1 LVKLF
6 VSEEGSKNMIELFES
21 VEDHHKAVS
30 ALAPLEVRSAIRR
43 RQSSGDVSAAAA
55 EQALDALSAERRR
68 LVEHPISSQAL
79 DEASAVIDRRN
90 LRALDALQ
98 LATALV
104 AMQSLNSG
112 DEVHFIVAD
121 QKLMAAAIAEGL
133 RGWDP
138 SDEALP

>member
-1 LVKLF
+1 
-6 VSEEGSKNMIELFES
+6 MIQLFES
-21 VEDHHKAVS
+21 VEDHHKAIS

-43 RQSSGDVSAAAA
+43 RQSNGDISSAAAD
-55 EQALDALSAERRR
+55 QAFAVLSGERRR
-68 LVEHPISSQAL
+68 LVEHPITSQVL
-79 DEASAVIDRRN
+79 DEASDLIDRQN

-104 AMQSLNSG
+104 AAQAF
-112 DEVHFIVAD
+112 DAEDDVHFVVSD
-121 QKLMAAAIAEGL
+121 QKLMTAAIAEGL